1 MLLAGFLGAVLAVSG
16 VLAAGYY
23 GLDLPGS
30 GEPAAT
36 TTPTVEPNALPA
48 RAETAQLPA
57 VAAVGESVIPAVVTV
72 ETGTSTFRGVVSQ
85 GSGSGVILDEEG
97 HIVTNDHVAGDA
109 DSLQVI
115 LSDGRVYP
123 ATLLGTNPVTD
134 LAVLKIAATDL
145 TPVEIGS
152 TEGMRVGDPTIAV
165 GSPLG
170 LDGGPSLTV
179 GVLSAFGREVQT
191 SASSIL
197 YGMLQFDA
205 PISPGSSG
213 GALVDAE
220 GRLIGITTA
229 VGVSQVGIEGI
240 GFAIPVEVAERVVAD
255 IIDDGVATN
264 GLLGINGS
272 TDFVS
277 TDDGGSR
284 PTGVTVEA
292 IEPGSAAAV
301 AGLEL
306 GDVIT
311 AVDGVNID
319 TMDELVAALRLFG
332 AGDVVQLQIDRS
344 GNRLEVAATLGSL

>member
-1 MLLAGFLGAVLAVSG
+1 MGA
-16 VLAAGYY
+16 
-23 GLDLPGS
+23 
-30 GEPAAT
+30 
-36 TTPTVEPNALPA
+36 
-48 RAETAQLPA
+48 
-57 VAAVGESVIPAVVTV
+57 SVIPAVVTV
-72 ETGTSTFRGVVSQ
+72 EIGANTFRGVVSQ
-85 GSGSGVILDEEG
+85 GSGSGVILDGAG
-97 HIVTNDHVAGDA
+97 HIVTNDHVVGDA
-109 DSLQVI
+109 DSIQVV

-134 LAVLKIAATDL
+134 LAVLKITATDL
-145 TPVEIGS
+145 TPIEVGTTS
-152 TEGMRVGDPTIAV
+152 GMRVGDTTIAV

-191 SASSIL
+191 SATSVL
-197 YGMLQFDA
+197 FGMLQTDA

-240 GFAIPVEVAERVVAD
+240 GFAIPIEVMERVVDD
-255 IIDDGVATN
+255 IIDDGIATN

-272 TDFVS
+272 TDFVDTS
-277 TDDGGSR
+277 DGGSR
-284 PTGVTVEA
+284 PIGVVVEA
-292 IEPGSAAAV
+292 IEAGSAAAV

-311 AVDGVNID
+311 AVDGATVD
-319 TMDELVAALRLFG
+319 TMDELVAALRRFG
-332 AGDVVQLQIDRS
+332 AGDVVSLQVERS
-344 GNRLEVAATLGSL
+344 GSRIEVAATLGSL